1 MRKLTKQKLNE
12 IEKKTDDVAS
22 SLSWFKR
29 ETNQDLNNL
38 REKFNK
44 LTLGPET
51 SATKRELLSDRHVNE
66 AKFNALEQAYN
77 EILEVLELKN
87 IKIKTNCP
95 ECKQELPE
103 DYNES

>member
-1 MRKLTKQKLNE
+1 MIDFRRFR
-12 IEKKTDDVAS
+12 D
-22 SLSWFKR
+22 
-29 ETNQDLNNL
+29 ETNLTTSRMTRDFYNL
-38 REKFNK
+38 TEGSESNV
-44 LTLGPET
+44 
-51 SATKRELLSDRHVNE
+51 TKRQFLSDRHVNE

>member
-1 MRKLTKQKLNE
+1 MSRYNRLE
-12 IEKKTDDVAS
+12 DA
-22 SLSWFKR
+22 
-29 ETNQDLNNL
+29 LNNL
-38 REKFNK
+38 TIDFNRFRHEMNSVTSRVTRDYYN
-44 LTLGPET
+44 LTEGSE
-51 SATKRELLSDRHVNE
+51 SKATRRELLTDRHVNE

-87 IKIKTNCP
+87 IKIQTNCP

>member
-1 MRKLTKQKLNE
+1 MSRYSRLE
-12 IEKKTDDVAS
+12 SA
-22 SLSWFKR
+22 
-29 ETNQDLNNL
+29 LNNL
-38 REKFNK
+38 TIDFNRFRHEMNSVTSRVTRDYYN
-44 LTLGPET
+44 LTEGSE
-51 SATKRELLSDRHVNE
+51 SKATRRELLTDRHVNE

-87 IKIKTNCP
+87 IKIQTNCP